1 MKKKLLTITMSLI
14 FVLALVGCGNKTTD
28 NGVTDLDGADMPNN
42 SYQDEIAEQDE
53 MAEMQ
58 SVGTPA
64 IPDDAVTM
72 QGKIVEIDNGRLII
86 EPVEGSA
93 ELKSSD
99 SFSVPIEHMDASPEP
114 QVGYT
119 VEIFYDGSIEET
131 YPAMLGTVYYVRVVV
146 ESMTTDCEA
155 VNPDDKDK
163 FKDYTQKSDGTWE
176 CEGNTY
182 KYKLEI
188 TGRMNNATCD
198 TTFVYLSNIEE
209 ITFEQAWKGSGL
221 SSDMK
226 DYFDIEDA
234 VLVMWQNNK
243 E

>member
-53 MAEMQ
+53 M
-58 SVGTPA
+58 
-64 IPDDAVTM
+64 
-72 QGKIVEIDNGRLII
+72 
-86 EPVEGSA
+86 
-93 ELKSSD
+93 
-99 SFSVPIEHMDASPEP
+99 
-114 QVGYT
+114 
-119 VEIFYDGSIEET
+119 
-131 YPAMLGTVYYVRVVV
+131 
-146 ESMTTDCEA
+146 TTDCEA

-163 FKDYTQKSDGTWE
+163 FKDYTQNLDGTWE

-221 SSDMK
+221 SSDMN
-226 DYFDIEDA
+226 DYFDVKDA

>member
-1 MKKKLLTITMSLI
+1 MKKKLLKITMSLI

-42 SYQDEIAEQDE
+42 SYQDEVAEQDE

-155 VNPDDKDK
+155 VNPDNEKQFNYDAEYDYVLRYLHDTYGG
-163 FKDYTQKSDGTWE
+163 DYTIKE
-176 CEGNTY
+176 CDFQQYDYG
-182 KYKLEI
+182 I
-188 TGRMNNATCD
+188 TGGQ
-198 TTFVYLSNIEE
+198 FIYS
-209 ITFEQAWKGSGL
+209 FE
-221 SSDMK
+221 
-226 DYFDIEDA
+226 IEDREGTKYNA
-234 VLVMWQNNK
+234 HYMRLQDISEDTVSSLK
-243 E
+243 FEPIE